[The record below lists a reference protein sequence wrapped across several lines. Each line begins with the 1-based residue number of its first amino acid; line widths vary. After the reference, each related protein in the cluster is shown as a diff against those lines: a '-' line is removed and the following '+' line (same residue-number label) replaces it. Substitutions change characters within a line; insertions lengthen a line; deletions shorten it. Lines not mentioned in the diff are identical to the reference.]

1 MDPSRKRTIR
11 FVVALSA
18 AVLLAGAL
26 AYTSFSASTE
36 ARQPSELASA
46 APTPGKYI
54 LLIDDDDLLRG
65 ALVQSL
71 VSEAP
76 GQTLTRLQ
84 LLTADGANFG
94 SRARLDVGKRR
105 RSQSGRTHGDSSSN
119 ADATES
125 EIAETLYTRRVTT
138 KSGNR
143 D

>member
-1 MDPSRKRTIR
+1 VPRED
-11 FVVALSA
+11 A
-18 AVLLAGAL
+18 AHGGRNPLRSLLGA
-26 AYTSFSASTE
+26 
-36 ARQPSELASA
+36 QP
-46 APTPGKYI
+46 
-54 LLIDDDDLLRG
+54 RG
-65 ALVQSL
+65 AQAIETALVQSL